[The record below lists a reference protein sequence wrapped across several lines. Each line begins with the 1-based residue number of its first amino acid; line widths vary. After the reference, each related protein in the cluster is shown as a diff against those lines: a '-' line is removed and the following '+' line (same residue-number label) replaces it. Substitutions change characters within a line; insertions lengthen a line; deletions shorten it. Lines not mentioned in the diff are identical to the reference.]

1 MTTAHAIAAAL
12 LRSVAFA
19 ATELSATLAPAPR
32 VEASVARADLDDVRR
47 RLEAVEGHVVNGT
60 LARAAL
66 AEVLLGTLT
75 PAVLA
80 AEENGTDVAAWLV
93 SPSVVVVRR
102 ALKVLGGSEGSA
114 APDKTAPPR
123 A

>member
-32 VEASVARADLDDVRR
+32 VEASVACADLDDVRR

-66 AEVLLGTLT
+66 AEVLLGALT
-75 PAVLA
+75 PEMLA
-80 AEENGTDVAAWLV
+80 TEESGANVSTWAASPTVA
-93 SPSVVVVRR
+93 VVRR
-102 ALKVLGGSEGSA
+102 ALKVLGGNEGSA